1 MRIVEKVE
9 IKWVKPSELKNAEYN
24 PRYISDNE
32 FRKLK
37 QSMLE
42 FGFAEPIVVNSYP
55 GRENVI
61 IGGHQ
66 RVKAA
71 IELGLENIPIAI
83 VNLEP
88 GKEKLLNLALNRIQG
103 DWKEDKLIEVLKNLD
118 EHNENLNLSGFDER
132 EIDRLLAGFNK
143 DGKDEEIP
151 DTSATPTIAK
161 LGDIWQLGKHK
172 ILCGDN
178 TDPENYKKLIGS
190 DIIDLVITDPPY
202 NLGYTYHSYED
213 KVKPEEY
220 KEQCKKWFEIVK
232 GLSDKVL
239 ITIGPQNI
247 AMWCEIEK
255 PKWIIAWL
263 KRNANSGCAL
273 RGFNKWE
280 PIVLYGK
287 FEPVLFYG
295 NVDKIIPWDVITDAE
310 FNKTDDVYDV
320 RTAFMEDR
328 DEIAKIHSC
337 PKPVK
342 LWHRLIKDFTR
353 TEHKVLD
360 IFIGSGTALI
370 ACEKSKRV
378 CFGMEIDPYY
388 VDVCIA
394 RWEAYT
400 GLKAVKLQ

>member
-1 MRIVEKVE
+1 VEKVE

-295 NVDKIIPWDVITDAE
+295 NIDKIIPWDVITDAE